1 MGGDAKSIAL
11 RKTLL
16 VEGLVASCV
25 ELKKSE

>member
-1 MGGDAKSIAL
+1 MGGNPKSIAL
-11 RKTLL
+11 RKTSL